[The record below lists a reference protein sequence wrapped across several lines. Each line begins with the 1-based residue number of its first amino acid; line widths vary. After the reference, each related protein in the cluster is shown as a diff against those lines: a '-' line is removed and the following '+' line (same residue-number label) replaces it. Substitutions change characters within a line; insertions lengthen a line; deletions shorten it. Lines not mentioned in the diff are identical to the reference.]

1 QPCNGLEFYVTDRNA
16 IKPLELALDIIAT
29 LMKLWPEEFDWDVH
43 YHGTSIPLN
52 KMWDGRYHFDLIMG
66 DEQYRERLLEGA
78 TAAEL
83 SGLWK
88 DEQREFENLVREF
101 RIY

>member
-1 QPCNGLEFYVTDRNA
+1 
-16 IKPLELALDIIAT
+16 
-29 LMKLWPEEFDWDVH
+29 
-43 YHGTSIPLN
+43 
-52 KMWDGRYHFDLIMG
+52 MG